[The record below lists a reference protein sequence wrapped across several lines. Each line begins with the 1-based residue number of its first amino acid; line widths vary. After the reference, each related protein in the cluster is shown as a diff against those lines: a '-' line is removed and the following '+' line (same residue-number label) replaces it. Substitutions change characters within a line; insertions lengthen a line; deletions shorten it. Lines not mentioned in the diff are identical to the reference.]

1 MRKLLISI
9 FAIFAIVFASAFV
22 FRDATNRTVTF
33 SAQEINYAIS
43 DPNQYDFS
51 YLKSDDI
58 QANWQNIQANW
69 TELKAQLQD
78 SSFADYLRSLDFKN
92 LWGSFNSNEFNQNV
106 RDFLNSSNMHNYN
119 YRLS

>member
-9 FAIFAIVFASAFV
+9 FAIFTIVFASAFV
-22 FRDATNRTVTF
+22 FRDAINKNITF

-51 YLKSDDI
+51 YLKSEDI
-58 QANWQNIQANW
+58 QANWQDIQANW
-69 TELKAQLQD
+69 ADLQANLQD
-78 SSFADYLRSLDFKN
+78 SSFADYLSSLDFKN
-92 LWGSFNSNEFNQNV
+92 LWGNFNSDEFSQNV
-106 RDFLNSSNMHNYN
+106 RDFLNSSNMHDYN